1 MENTIVNRVAS
12 SPIVTLDLSE
22 YKIEGERVMYDL
34 KDNLFQGLVLREK
47 DFRTFLKEH
56 GWSVYAGKHVAI
68 HCSADAIIP
77 SWAQMLLTTYL
88 APHAETVV
96 YGSFND
102 LEKQIIQKM
111 LANINV
117 EALTNR
123 PVVVKGCGDIP
134 FPEYIYVQLTQMLL
148 PVVKSLMF
156 GEPCSTVPIYKKKTA
171 K

>member
-1 MENTIVNRVAS
+1 MEQPIVNRVAK

-22 YKIEGERVMYDL
+22 YQLGGERLIYDL

-56 GWSVYAGKHVAI
+56 DWAAYAGKHVAI
-68 HCSADAIIP
+68 QCSADAIVP

-88 APHAETVV
+88 APYAETVV
-96 YGSFND
+96 YGSLD
-102 LEKQIIQKM
+102 ELEREITRKM
-111 LANINV
+111 LDAI
-117 EALTNR
+117 ELEPLANR
-123 PVVVKGCGDIP
+123 PVVVKGCSNLAQ
-134 FPEYIYVQLTQMLL
+134 PEYAYVALTQRLI

-156 GEPCSTVPIYKKKTA
+156 GEPCSTVPIYKQKK